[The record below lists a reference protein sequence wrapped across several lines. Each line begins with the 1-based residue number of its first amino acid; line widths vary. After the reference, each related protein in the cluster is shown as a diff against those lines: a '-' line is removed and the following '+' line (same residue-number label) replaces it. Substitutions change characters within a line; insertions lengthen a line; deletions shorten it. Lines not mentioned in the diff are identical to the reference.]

1 MKRLATALALA
12 ATLAFAGGCANIG
25 PAYDVLT
32 GSVAQS
38 APVTTAQAEKVLTVA
53 HLALNT
59 ISVNIL
65 AATDS
70 CVKHHDN
77 SCALHG
83 DNAATAKIMYDTAS
97 DALTAADQ
105 IDAVANAQ
113 GVIDKVDAAETL
125 IAQINK
131 LVPHK

>member
-1 MKRLATALALA
+1 MRKIIAATALAVSLS
-12 ATLAFAGGCANIG
+12 LGGCANVG
-25 PAYDVLT
+25 PALDVLT
-32 GSVAQS
+32 GSVATT
-38 APVTTAQAEKVLTVA
+38 APVTTAQAEKVLTVT

-77 SCALHG
+77 SCPLHG
-83 DNAATAKIMYDTAS
+83 DNAATAKIMYDTADDS
-97 DALTAADQ
+97 LKAADQ

-113 GVIDKVDAAETL
+113 GVIDKVNAAETL
-125 IAQINK
+125 IAQINNLIPK
-131 LVPHK
+131 K